1 MTSRN
6 PRLLRRSQLT
16 SAILASFLISGM
28 ALAQDT
34 RGNTDEDKK
43 DDTQTTTTQESANL
57 DRIEVIG
64 SRIKR
69 AEVEGPSPVTI
80 ISSAQLE
87 KEGFLSVADTLD
99 SITQN
104 SGTVQN
110 ELNSAG
116 GFTPNGSPVDLRGL
130 GPGRT
135 LLLVNGRRAAD
146 YPFPYNGQS
155 NFQNFGNI
163 PTAAVE
169 RIEILSGGASAIY
182 GSDAVAGVINIVLK
196 KNYQGDLFKIR
207 GGTTTSGGG
216 DFADLQ
222 WVGGKTGDN
231 WSLTYALQYFAD
243 EPIYA
248 YQREFMDSRL
258 DNPLPPAGVGIQ
270 PAGTLRI
277 NRILPTNSA
286 APPPANTFV
295 NTPAGVCSR
304 FGGEYTDWTFRAVQP
319 ARLGNGNPNPLAGQL
334 YTQGNACGYFNDVG
348 YQSISNSNNDLSGY
362 LYGTWQFGN
371 GMEAWASLMAFHSKS
386 ELSGGVEF
394 INGPHTDGVG
404 VTSTFFA
411 TNPGINGNVQVQRI
425 FTPQEYGGIENTN
438 QKFNEKST
446 DFAVGLRGTFA
457 DRFDWDFTFGR
468 ADYYATRTRPRLDG
482 SAVTDFFFGPRLNTT
497 GTARHLINL
506 DRFYRPLTPQ
516 EYRSLSTTLKYDS
529 HSWATQGSFVLSG
542 DLFELPAGPVGFAAV
557 LEGTQQGYD
566 LNSPAAI
573 LPTNRLAYNLTGTNG
588 GGNRDRYAIGT
599 EFSIPIFESLK
610 MSLAGR
616 FDKYDDITN
625 VNDAKTWAAGL
636 EWRPFDS
643 LLIRGNYSTSFK
655 APDMHFVYNE
665 GSGSFGNTLDTFRC
679 LSTGGYATL
688 PPNPPA
694 GAVLCSGVTNTYSVF
709 AISKGEPTLEEETG
723 KSFTAGV
730 VWDITDALSVA
741 VDYYDIKLEGAINN
755 LTSTFILDAEGGCRT
770 GFTRT
775 RQTYKFD
782 IGSAFCQEIIS
793 RVTRTP
799 APGEPTD
806 RVTQVRS
813 GPVNQAYERV
823 TGLDASVK
831 YRLDTD
837 RFGDYGFS
845 LEWSHR
851 LSNENQ
857 PFATDKVDRDF
868 RDDPGNFEFRSRI
881 RGSVNWNKGDWGANL
896 FMTRFGS
903 EPNWQETGR
912 ISPYFRWNVNASKKI
927 TDKLTATF
935 YVNNLFNKFH
945 PIDNGHNSYPYFY
958 RGYSPVGREI
968 SAQLQYKFN

>member
-6 PRLLRRSQLT
+6 MCGLRRSQLT

-28 ALAQDT
+28 ALAQDAS
-34 RGNTDEDKK
+34 GEEDK
-43 DDTQTTTTQESANL
+43 DDTQTTNQEQASGTL
-57 DRIEVIG
+57 DRIQVIG

-104 SGTVQN
+104 SGSVQN

-135 LLLVNGRRAAD
+135 LLLINGRRAAD

-182 GSDAVAGVINIVLK
+182 GSDAVAGVVNIVLK
-196 KNYQGDLFKIR
+196 KNYEGDVFKIR
-207 GGTTTSGGG
+207 GGTTTTGGG

-258 DNPLPPAGVGIQ
+258 DNPLPPEGIGIQ
-270 PAGTLRI
+270 PASTVRI
-277 NRILPTNSA
+277 SRVGL
-286 APPPANTFV
+286 PANTP
-295 NTPAGVCSR
+295 NTYIAPPTGTCAR
-304 FGGEYTDWTFRAVQP
+304 FGGEYVDYTFRALHSVTRQP
-319 ARLGNGNPNPLAGQL
+319 YNLGQ
-334 YTQGNACGYFNDVG
+334 ACGYYDDVG
-348 YQSISNSNNDLSGY
+348 YQSITNGNNDLSGY
-362 LYGTWQFGN
+362 LYGTWQFDN

-386 ELSGGVEF
+386 ALTGGVEF

-404 VTSTFFA
+404 VATTIFA
-411 TNPGINGNVQVQRI
+411 TNPTINGNVQLQRI
-425 FTPQEYGGIENTN
+425 FTPQEYGGIEGTH
-438 QKFNEKST
+438 QKFNEKSA
-446 DFAVGLRGTFA
+446 DFAFGLRGTFA
-457 DRFDWDFTFGR
+457 DRFDWDLTLGR

-497 GTARHLINL
+497 GTPRHLINL

-516 EYRSLSTTLKYDS
+516 EYRSLSTKLKYDS

-542 DLFELPAGPVGFAAV
+542 DLFELPAGPVAFAAV

-566 LNSPAAI
+566 LQSPAAI

-588 GGNRDRYAIGT
+588 GGDRDRYAIGT

-616 FDKYDDITN
+616 FDKYDDITS
-625 VNDAKTWAAGL
+625 VDDAKTWAAGL

-665 GSGSFGNTLDTFRC
+665 GSGSFGNALDTFRC
-679 LSTGGYATL
+679 LSTGGTPGASSC
-688 PPNPPA
+688 A
-694 GAVLCSGVTNTYSVF
+694 GTTYTYSVF
-709 AISKGEPTLEEETG
+709 ATSKGEPTLEEETG
-723 KSFTAGV
+723 KSFTAGF

-741 VDYYDIKLEGAINN
+741 VDYYDIKLEGAIAN
-755 LTSTFILDAEGGCRT
+755 LSSTFILDAEGGCRT
-770 GFTRT
+770 GLTRT
-775 RQTYKFD
+775 RQPYQFN
-782 IGSAFCQEIIS
+782 INSAFCQEIIS
-793 RVTRTP
+793 RVTRSP
-799 APGEPTD
+799 AASEPTD
-806 RVTQVRS
+806 RVTEVRS
-813 GPVNQAYERV
+813 GPVNQSYERV
-823 TGLDASVK
+823 NGIDASVK

-851 LSNENQ
+851 LSNETQ
-857 PFATDKVDRDF
+857 TFATDPINKEF
-868 RDDPGNFEFRSRI
+868 RDDPNNFEFRSRI
-881 RGSVNWNKGDWGANL
+881 RGSVGWNKGDWGANV
-896 FMTRFGS
+896 FMSRAGS
-903 EPNWQETGR
+903 VPNWQETGR
-912 ISPYFRWNVNASKKI
+912 IAPYFLWNINATKKI

-935 YVNNLFNKFH
+935 YVNNVFNKFH
-945 PIDNGHNSYPYFY
+945 PTDNGYNTYPYFY

-968 SAQLQYKFN
+968 SAQLQYKFK

>member
-6 PRLLRRSQLT
+6 PRHLRRSQLT

-34 RGNTDEDKK
+34 SGTTDEEK
-43 DDTQTTTTQESANL
+43 DDTQTSAQENETGNL
-57 DRIEVIG
+57 DRIQVIG

-104 SGTVQN
+104 AGSVQN

-135 LLLVNGRRAAD
+135 LLLINGRRAAD

-196 KNYQGDLFKIR
+196 KNYEGDILKIR
-207 GGTTTSGGG
+207 GGTSTTGGG

-222 WVGGKTGDN
+222 WVGGKAGDN
-231 WSLTYALQYFAD
+231 WSLTYAFQYFAD

-248 YQREFMDSRL
+248 YQRDFMDSRL
-258 DNPLPPAGVGIQ
+258 DNPLPPAVVGIQ
-270 PAGTLRI
+270 PVSTIRI
-277 NRILPTNSA
+277 NRVGL
-286 APPPANTFV
+286 PANTP
-295 NTPAGVCSR
+295 NTFIAPPAGTCAR
-304 FGGEYTDWTFRAVQP
+304 FGADYIDYTFRAVYP
-319 ARLGNGNPNPLAGQL
+319 AGHPLAGTA
-334 YTQGNACGYFNDVG
+334 YNQGQACGTFEDVG
-348 YQSISNSNNDLSGY
+348 YQSITNGNNDLSGY
-362 LYGTWQFGN
+362 LYGNWQFGN

-404 VTSTFFA
+404 VATTIFA
-411 TNPGINGNVQVQRI
+411 TNPSINGNVQLQRI
-425 FTPQEYGGIENTN
+425 FTPEEYGGIENTN
-438 QKFNEKST
+438 QKFNEKSA
-446 DFAVGLRGTFA
+446 DFAFGLRGTIA
-457 DRFDWDFTFGR
+457 DRFDWDFTLGR
-468 ADYYATRTRPRLDG
+468 ADFYADRTRPRLDG

-497 GTARHLINL
+497 GTPRHLINL
-506 DRFYRPLTPQ
+506 DRFYRPLTPA
-516 EYRSLSTTLKYDS
+516 EYRSLSTTLKYES

-573 LPTNRLAYNLTGTNG
+573 LPENRLAYNLTGTNG
-588 GGNRDRYAIGT
+588 GGDRDRYAIGA

-625 VNDAKTWAAGL
+625 VDDAKTWAAGL

-643 LLIRGNYSTSFK
+643 LLVRGNYSTSFK

-665 GSGSFGNTLDTFRC
+665 GSGSFGNALDTYRC
-679 LSTGGYATL
+679 LFTGGFPT
-688 PPNPPA
+688 PPA
-694 GAVLCSGVTNTYSVF
+694 GQPSSCPGATYTYSVF
-709 AISKGEPTLEEETG
+709 ATSKGEPTLEEETG

-741 VDYYDIKLEGAINN
+741 VDYYDIKLEGAIAN
-755 LTSTFILDAEGGCRT
+755 LSSTFILDAEGGCRT
-770 GFTRT
+770 GLTRT
-775 RQTYKFD
+775 RQPYQFD
-782 IGSAFCQEIIS
+782 INSAFCQEIIS

-799 APGEPTD
+799 AIGEPTD
-806 RVTQVRS
+806 RVTEIRS
-813 GPVNQAYERV
+813 GPVNQSYERV
-823 TGLDASVK
+823 TGIDASVK

-837 RFGDYGFS
+837 RFGDYNFG

-851 LSNENQ
+851 LANETQ
-857 PFATDKVDRDF
+857 TFATDPIDKEF
-868 RDDPGNFEFRSRI
+868 RDDPGNFDFRSRI
-881 RGSVNWNKGDWGANL
+881 RGSVNWSRNDWAATL
-896 FMTRFGS
+896 FMSRYGS
-903 EPNWQETGR
+903 TPNWQETGR
-912 ISPYFRWNVNASKKI
+912 VAPYFLWNTNVTKKI

-935 YVNNLFNKFH
+935 YVNNIFNKFS
-945 PIDNGHNSYPYFY
+945 PRDDGFNTYPYFW

-968 SAQLQYKFN
+968 SAQLQYKFR